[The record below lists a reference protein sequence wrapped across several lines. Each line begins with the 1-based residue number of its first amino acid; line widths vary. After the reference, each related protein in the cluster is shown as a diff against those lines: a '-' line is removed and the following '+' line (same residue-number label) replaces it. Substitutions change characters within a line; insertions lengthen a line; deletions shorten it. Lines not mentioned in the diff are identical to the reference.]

1 MMKYLRLFWESL
13 KLELSTDMAYKLNFF
28 FKVISLIIADI
39 IGPLIAML
47 IYSTTSGIPGW
58 SFEEFI
64 LFQGT
69 FILVFGINHFLFI
82 TFPFGIINDI
92 RQGTFD
98 KILVKPYNPLLYLSS
113 TSIDVEGLAEVFVG
127 ILLIIWAALR
137 LDISLSVNT
146 LFYLVIILCALVFL
160 YALMVLIAS
169 LSFIF
174 IKSFA
179 LLDLFFKMVDLARYP
194 LNIYNAELRF
204 FMTFIFP
211 IAIVSSYPAQALLRG
226 FSILRLVEV
235 ILPVIGFLI
244 VTLFIWKYSLKKYTS
259 SGG

>member
-1 MMKYLRLFWESL
+1 MRKYLRLFWESL
-13 KLELSTDMAYKLNFF
+13 KLELSTDMAYKMNFF
-28 FKVISLIIADI
+28 FKAFSLVIADI

-58 SFEEFI
+58 RFEEFI

-69 FILVFGINHFLFI
+69 FILVFGINHFFFI
-82 TFPFGIINDI
+82 TFPFAIINDI

-127 ILLIIWAALR
+127 ALLVIWAAMR
-137 LDISLSVNT
+137 LEIPFSLNI
-146 LFYLVIILCALVFL
+146 LFYLVIILCALVFF
-160 YALMVLIAS
+160 YALMIIIAS
-169 LSFIF
+169 LAFIF
-174 IKSFA
+174 TKSFA

-194 LNIYNAELRF
+194 LNIYSTELRF

-211 IAIVSSYPAQALLRG
+211 IAIVSSFPAEALLRG
-226 FSILRLVEV
+226 FSILRLVEI

-244 VTLFIWKYSLKKYTS
+244 VTLFFWNYSLKKYTS